1 MRTDRSTGM
10 VVEITSLAGRHPVV
24 PHPHAE
30 LRGLQRDV
38 E

>member
-1 MRTDRSTGM
+1 M

-30 LRGLQRDV
+30 LRGLERGTG
-38 E
+38 